1 MAAETVIQIAQLTN
15 VAKANNVDS
24 RGDIL
29 ARIKSRRSKEI
40 IIGLAGAVGCNLGEV
55 LDEIKNQF
63 TIFGYEVRTV
73 KVSSIIK
80 AYFEKNPLPA
90 KHQGVDLSRV
100 SAEDRYRI
108 LQDLGNEMRRGLG
121 LNVLATLAI
130 KEISIGRELQI
141 AENDSGAGDP
151 PRTVYLID
159 QLKNPAE
166 VELLKEVYKN
176 VFYLVGV
183 LSPEESRIEQLKQE
197 GIGSVSAQE
206 LVERDRNEDHR
217 YGQRLEKTIQY
228 ADYFIRH
235 RLGAIK
241 VLSKPCE
248 RFAKLVHGSNG
259 ITPTRDESGM
269 YAAHSAS
276 LKSACLS
283 RQVGAA
289 IANKKGSILSLGW
302 NDVPMAGGGLYTADV
317 EDNDKRCVHLGRK
330 CYNDYYKRQLSN
342 SVVSAIKGLG
352 LKLNEDD
359 LSAISDVVVDETPV
373 GSLIEYSRAIHAE
386 MEAILNLARTE
397 GASTHGATLYS
408 TTYPCHN
415 CARHII
421 ASGIDRVVYI
431 EPYEKSLATTLHF
444 DAISKD
450 KVEAGK
456 VLFENFE
463 GVSPRRYAAFFAAS
477 KERKDEAGN
486 ALQII
491 AKSAPVVSSEILDSY
506 IDVEGKVVERA
517 VELFPEGA

>member
-1 MAAETVIQIAQLTN
+1 
-15 VAKANNVDS
+15 
-24 RGDIL
+24 
-29 ARIKSRRSKEI
+29 
-40 IIGLAGAVGCNLGEV
+40 
-55 LDEIKNQF
+55 
-63 TIFGYEVRTV
+63 
-73 KVSSIIK
+73 
-80 AYFEKNPLPA
+80 
-90 KHQGVDLSRV
+90 
-100 SAEDRYRI
+100 
-108 LQDLGNEMRRGLG
+108 
-121 LNVLATLAI
+121 
-130 KEISIGRELQI
+130 
-141 AENDSGAGDP
+141 
-151 PRTVYLID
+151 
-159 QLKNPAE
+159 
-166 VELLKEVYKN
+166 
-176 VFYLVGV
+176 
-183 LSPEESRIEQLKQE
+183 
-197 GIGSVSAQE
+197 
-206 LVERDRNEDHR
+206 
-217 YGQRLEKTIQY
+217 
-228 ADYFIRH
+228 
-235 RLGAIK
+235 